1 VNAQLYGGI
10 NIDLNDGPVATK
22 YFRGG
27 DGKMCAQLI
36 IGEANESVAISVSN
50 ATPDAITQLLEKV
63 AELGAWTQR
72 MDDLRSL
79 PEVA

>member
-22 YFRGG
+22 YFRGV

-36 IGEANESVAISVSN
+36 IGEANETVAISVSN